1 MVEFIARGYEPRK
14 KTEKQQPANC
24 RVGWPNKG
32 WSKEKNLPEF
42 QHCFIFSIWC
52 IKRRRKKGEELLDAK
67 GRDMRFLHVKLA
79 MSKMSSIISV
89 MGMNVNPSTAISQMI
104 HIFSYHIPF

>member
-1 MVEFIARGYEPRK
+1 MVEFIARGYVPRK

-24 RVGWPNKG
+24 CVGWPNKG
-32 WSKEKNLPEF
+32 WSKEKKFARVPALFYILYLVHQKKE
-42 QHCFIFSIWC
+42 
-52 IKRRRKKGEELLDAK
+52 KKGEELLDAK
-67 GRDMRFLHVKLA
+67 GRDMRFLNLA

-104 HIFSYHIPF
+104 HILSYHIPFW

>member
-32 WSKEKNLPEF
+32 WSKEKKLARVPALFYILYLVHQKKE
-42 QHCFIFSIWC
+42 
-52 IKRRRKKGEELLDAK
+52 KKGEELLDAK
-67 GRDMRFLHVKLA
+67 GMSMAMRFLKLA
-79 MSKMSSIISV
+79 MSKISSIISAV
-89 MGMNVNPSTAISQMI
+89 IVNFAFWNQGESLCDKK
-104 HIFSYHIPF
+104 

>member
-32 WSKEKNLPEF
+32 WSTEKKLASVPALFYILYLVHQKKEK
-42 QHCFIFSIWC
+42 
-52 IKRRRKKGEELLDAK
+52 KDEELLDAK
-67 GRDMRFLHVKLA
+67 GREMPFLKLA
-79 MSKMSSIISV
+79 MSKM
-89 MGMNVNPSTAISQMI
+89 
-104 HIFSYHIPF
+104 